1 MRTSATV
8 HAPWRVVLQHLLTTL
23 RQRRFQARR
32 TFDLQLARQLLKK
45 GESGLCPR
53 HGAAPC
59 NCQYLVLHVNG
70 PDRAP
75 SVVVIHGHDSM
86 TTISFLTGNSDEARR
101 DMSDAMNEAL
111 EHLHTAGPAIGGTEV
126 REAGSPRAHRLES
139 IRGRGARNRAKQ

>member
-8 HAPWRVVLQHLLTTL
+8 HAPWRVVLQQLRKTL
-23 RQRRFQARR
+23 RQRGFQARR
-32 TFDLQLARQLLKK
+32 TFDLQLARQVLKK
-45 GESGLCPR
+45 GEADRCPH

-59 NCQYLVLHVNG
+59 NCQYLVLQVSG

-86 TTISFLTGNSDEARR
+86 TAISFLKGNSHEARR

-111 EHLHTAGPAIGGTEV
+111 GHLHAAGPAIGGTE
-126 REAGSPRAHRLES
+126 
-139 IRGRGARNRAKQ
+139 GRGARNRAK